1 MSTITLKE
9 KAQQILDEKT
19 TKIIPGNFSEDL
31 QIFDVV
37 GSMDDIEN
45 GSSIEGTPTYD
56 SVNGKVVLTNNNTD
70 TILRSGAAI
79 KANQAQV
86 ASTINL
92 TANKIKK
99 DVTILGV
106 TGNVE
111 ELNGEVKT
119 VTPTTSEQIITP
131 SSGKNA
137 ITEVTVNPV
146 TSSIDANITAGNIKA
161 GTTILGVTGN
171 VEELKGETKT
181 VTPTTNQQ
189 VIAPSSGKNAITE
202 VTVEAIQTE
211 TKTVKSTTNQQTITP
226 TSGKFINEITVDPIV
241 LETKTVTPTTNQQ
254 VINTSSGKDG
264 ISSITVNAVT
274 NTIDNNIQANNIK
287 SGVSILGVTGNV
299 VELNGT
305 TLNANL
311 SNINQSIEPQS
322 PYNGFT
328 VVNIPAVTAS
338 VDSNIAANNIKTGVN
353 ILGITGNYEGLNTSD
368 ANAIAQDIRIGKS
381 AYVNGVKVNGSLAEI
396 TNSTGY
402 VYGDIPNKIK
412 ITQFQFSLTN
422 NVPVTGIVSSP
433 NITISANL
441 SDVVNVANVT
451 ADKIKSGESI
461 LGVVGNYSG
470 TDTSDAN
477 AVALDIVQDKTAY
490 VQGQKVTGSVPQIK
504 SGQTTYG
511 NGNSATATNFG
522 VDVTAEI
529 GSVVLLRPGA
539 YFETT
544 VLNNTLA
551 TAINLTA
558 DKIKSGVNI
567 LGVAGNYSG
576 LNTQDA
582 TATAEDIMINKTAYV
597 NGAKVVGTLN
607 TLNITEYNNAM
618 NTINNILGV

>member
-19 TKIIPGNFSEDL
+19 AKIIPGNFSEDL

-106 TGNVE
+106 TGSVE

-119 VTPTTSEQIITP
+119 ITPTTSEQTITP

-189 VIAPSSGKNAITE
+189 VIVPSSGKNAITE

-211 TKTVKSTTNQQTITP
+211 TKTVKSTINQQTITP

-241 LETKTVTPTTNQQ
+241 LETKTVDPTTNQQ

-274 NTIDNNIQANNIK
+274 NTIDNNIKANNIK

-368 ANAIAQDIRIGKS
+368 ANAIAQDIRNGKT
-381 AYVNGVKVNGSLAEI
+381 AYVNGVKVVGSLNEVNNGS
-396 TNSTGY
+396 GV

-412 ITQFQFSLTN
+412 ITQYQFNLTN
-422 NVPVTGIVSSP
+422 NIPINGIVSNP

-461 LGVVGNYSG
+461 LGVIGNYSG
-470 TDTSDAN
+470 TDTSDAT
-477 AVALDIVQDKTAY
+477 ASVSDIAANKTAY
-490 VQGQKVTGSVPQIK
+490 VNGSKITGNVLVVN
-504 SGQTTYG
+504 SGEKAYG
-511 NGNSATATNFG
+511 NGISATAQSTGLDIVANISTDQLMRQNSQFEI
-522 VDVTAEI
+522 TA
-529 GSVVLLRPGA
+529 
-539 YFETT
+539 
-544 VLNNTLA
+544 LNNTLA
-551 TAINLTA
+551 TAVNLTA
-558 DKIKSGVNI
+558 DKLKKDVTL
-567 LGVAGNYSG
+567 LGVTGNYEG
-576 LNTQDA
+576 LNTSDA
-582 TATAEDIMINKTAYV
+582 NATAEDIMIGKTAYV
-597 NGAKVVGTLN
+597 NGIKLNGTLN
-607 TLNITEYNNAM
+607 TLNITEYNNAL
-618 NTINNILGV
+618 NTINDILGV